1 MIMKKA
7 NKLSSFL
14 IFLFMVTPVI
24 ITAGLIDEKIVEQ
37 INKQTVREERI
48 ETLHYPLKEPV
59 KSKSLYKQ
67 LEVLFYILLFIIP
80 TGLLLGM
87 FFSLANED
95 KIFFEK
101 KEPEKYTFEKEYK
114 KNITLMVDER
124 PEED

>member
-1 MIMKKA
+1 MKKA

-14 IFLFMVTPVI
+14 IFLFMVIPVV

-48 ETLHYPLKEPV
+48 ETLHYPLKESV

-67 LEVLFYILLFIIP
+67 LDVLLYIFLFIIP
-80 TGLLLGM
+80 TGLLLCM
-87 FFSLANED
+87 FFSLSNED

-101 KEPEKYTFEKEYK
+101 KEPEKYSFKEEYK
-114 KNITLMVDER
+114 KNITLMIDEQS
-124 PEED
+124 EED